1 MDYFVPVSTAA
12 TRSMEVLTNDLSTSV
27 QVTIEQM
34 FRQMKLA
41 DGVLGPSTTMRETS
55 SSSDRASIFSLHFL
69 GEIDEHE
76 SSDPIKGFFDGAAHE
91 DDYRHEL
98 DLLVMT

>member
-1 MDYFVPVSTAA
+1 
-12 TRSMEVLTNDLSTSV
+12 
-27 QVTIEQM
+27 M

-41 DGVLGPSTTMRETS
+41 DEVLGPSTTMRETS
-55 SSSDRASIFSLHFL
+55 SSLDRASIFSLHFI
-69 GEIDEHE
+69 GKIDEYE
-76 SSDPIKGFFDGAAHE
+76 SSNPIEGFFDGAAPE

>member
-1 MDYFVPVSTAA
+1 
-12 TRSMEVLTNDLSTSV
+12 
-27 QVTIEQM
+27 M

-41 DGVLGPSTTMRETS
+41 DEVLGPSITMRETS
-55 SSSDRASIFSLHFL
+55 SSPDRASIFSLHFI
-69 GEIDEHE
+69 GEIDEYE
-76 SSDPIKGFFDGAAHE
+76 SSNPIEGFFDGTAPE